1 MLKAFLNSRLMSV
14 GLAGVIAVGVLGA
27 AGIAMAQTG
36 PNNGSGTPGVTSPNG
51 PGPDKGD
58 RGHMVGVGIAEIIKV
73 SGLTKDDFQQGFKDG
88 KSINDVLTAH
98 NLNPADI
105 KVKVLQEAKAK
116 LDEAVKNNKLTQDQ
130 ADKLFAGAGTMLD
143 KLMSGTPG
151 QGGPHGNNAGPGR
164 GGHGPQGGGNGP
176 AGIAGKGL
184 LDSAAKALNMS
195 VDDLQKELQSGKSIK
210 QVAEAKGI
218 SLNTVIDAMVA
229 EASSN
234 LHQAIENFVNTTHQ
248 PRGPKPAGTN
258 QPPAN

>member
-1 MLKAFLNSRLMSV
+1 MLKALLHSRLMSV
-14 GLAGVIAVGVLGA
+14 GLAAVIAVGVLGA

-36 PNNGSGTPGVTSPNG
+36 PDNGTTPSTTNPGG
-51 PGPDKGD
+51 PGPDRNH
-58 RGHMVGVGIAEIIKV
+58 RGFVAGVGLAEIIKV

-98 NLNPADI
+98 NLKPADI
-105 KVKVLQEAKAK
+105 RAKVLQDAKAK
-116 LDEAVKNNKLTQDQ
+116 LDDAVKNNKLTQDQ

-151 QGGPHGNNAGPGR
+151 SFGPNGGGNGPG
-164 GGHGPQGGGNGP
+164 GAHGPRGGNGP

-195 VDDLQKELQSGKSIK
+195 VADLQKELQSGKSIK
-210 QVAEAKGI
+210 QVAEAKGVDV
-218 SLNTVIDAMVA
+218 NTVINAMVTD
-229 EASSN
+229 ASSK
-234 LHQAIENFVNTTHQ
+234 LHQAIENFVNNTHQ